1 MIVIERTVDLSQP
14 VQAEAL
20 WGQEYRLEQNA
31 HTFLIHAQRAGEAVT
46 LTGSVSASM
55 ILANGDGLTLAGSLS
70 DGAASL
76 TLPQAAYEVP
86 GRFSLAIYSVQTGET
101 TAETVK
107 TCIYACVGTVVN
119 TYGSSQYDPGAIIP
133 DAETL
138 AAYIEACQE
147 ATNDAE
153 AAAAVVEG
161 IEVSG
166 TTLIIPT
173 T

>member
-14 VQAEAL
+14 IQTETL
-20 WGQEYRLEQNA
+20 RGNEYRLEQNA
-31 HTFLIHAQRAGEAVT
+31 HTFLVHAQRSGEPVT

-55 ILANGDGLTLAGSLS
+55 ILANGDGLTIAGTIE
-70 DGAASL
+70 DGSASL
-76 TLPQAAYEVP
+76 ALPQSAYAIP
-86 GRFSLAIYSVQTGET
+86 GRFFLTIYSIQTGQT

-107 TCIYACVGTVVN
+107 TCIYSCVGTVVN
-119 TYGSSQYDPGAIIP
+119 TYGETQYDPGAIIP

-153 AAAAVVEG
+153 AAAAVIEG